1 MRPEKTRQN
10 LLRAAQQ
17 IFSEKGFSGARVDEI
32 ARRARANKAMIYYHF
47 GTKEE
52 LYQTVLLELFG
63 GVLWEVQRLERE
75 VTDPRERLLGFYTG
89 LVGAFA
95 QHPDLPRIM
104 MREVLAGGTHMDQAA
119 AEVLGAIIRFVG
131 ACIEQGA
138 AEGTLRSV
146 NPMLVHLTMI
156 GPILVFFVSE
166 PFRARLLPE
175 ALPEVPP
182 PTQDDLVG
190 HLRELLTCIV
200 GRGRARRDGGS

>member
-1 MRPEKTRQN
+1 MRPEKTRAN
-10 LLRAAQQ
+10 LLKAAQHV
-17 IFSEKGFSGARVDEI
+17 FSEVGYSGARVDEI

-63 GVLWEVQRLERE
+63 GVLREVQRLERE
-75 VTDPRERLLGFYTG
+75 LTDPRERLLAFYTG
-89 LVGAFA
+89 LAGTFA
-95 QHPDLPRIM
+95 LHKELPRIM
-104 MREVLAGGTHMDQAA
+104 LREVLAGGTHMDRAA
-119 AEVLGAIIRFVG
+119 AELLGAIIRFVG
-131 ACIEQGA
+131 ACIAQGA

-146 NPMLVHLTMI
+146 NPVLVHLTMI

-175 ALPEVPP
+175 ALPEVPA